1 MARTLANISSPSPPD
16 DRDDKI
22 AEGRDDPS
30 LFAAFREEN
39 ARKTRGFEAPEAC
52 IACVEAACRLPFDEG
67 IAFERAQFRV
77 RGDTVEL
84 RPGYTED
91 GLRIDRQI
99 IALRPG
105 DALAHYNLACSL
117 SLTGRLD
124 EGILALN
131 HAVELGYDDA
141 EWLLSDRDIERL
153 WEHPKFPQLLGRI
166 RELGKPVG

>member
-1 MARTLANISSPSPPD
+1 MPTQSLHEKLLPGARERRDLDIEIGFFEGLAARDPHDIEILQILGD
-16 DRDDKI
+16 DYTRR
-22 AEGRDDPS
+22 GR
-30 LFAAFREEN
+30 F
-39 ARKTRGFEAPEAC
+39 
-52 IACVEAACRLPFDEG
+52 
-67 IAFERAQFRV
+67 
-77 RGDTVEL
+77 
-84 RPGYTED
+84 ED

-166 RELGKPVG
+166 RKLAKSSR